1 MRILHVSSGNLY
13 GGVERLLTVLAAK
26 RELCPSMEAEFA
38 LCFEGRLADELRLTG
53 APVHFAGPVR
63 TSRPISL
70 VRARRFLRNLIETRH
85 VDAVVCH
92 SAWPLAIFGPAVRA
106 ARAPLI
112 LWLHDAVTGRHWLER
127 WARLTPPDLLLGNS
141 VYTMRTAQR
150 FFPKVRAQL
159 IYYPV
164 DSFAPKLDEAE
175 RFEVRNELNT
185 PIDATVIIQ
194 VSRME
199 SWKGHQLHLEALGKI
214 ADQPGWICWIV
225 GGPQRPFEERYFD
238 GLKALARRLRIEGRV
253 RFVGAR
259 SDVPRLLSAADV
271 FCQPNTG
278 PEPFGIVFVEALF
291 SKLPVVSTAMGGAC
305 EIVDDSCGILVAP
318 NDPGALS
325 ETLLKLIRDGASRA
339 RLGAAAPVRAEAL
352 CDVKRQIGRLAA
364 ALGDADRRGNYY
376 TSARA

>member
-1 MRILHVSSGNLY
+1 MRVLHVTSGNLY

-26 RELCPSMEAEFA
+26 SELCPSMEAEFA
-38 LCFEGRLADELRLTG
+38 LCFEGRLADELRRTA
-53 APVHFAGPVR
+53 APVHLVGPVR

-70 VRARRFLRNLIETRH
+70 IRGRRCLQNLIEARH
-85 VDAVVCH
+85 IDAVVCH

-141 VYTMRTAQR
+141 VYTMGTAQR
-150 FFPKVRAQL
+150 FFPRVRAQL

-164 DSFAPKLDEAE
+164 DSFVPKLDEAE
-175 RFEVRNELNT
+175 RFGVRSELNT
-185 PIDATVIIQ
+185 SIDATVIVQ

-199 SWKGHQLHLEALGKI
+199 SWKGHKLHLEALGKI
-214 ADQPGWICWIV
+214 ADHPGWVCWIV

-238 GLKALARRLRIEGRV
+238 ALKALARRLRIDARV

-259 SDVPRLLSAADV
+259 SDVPRLLAAADV

-291 SKLPVVSTAMGGAC
+291 SRLPVVSTAIGGVC
-305 EIVDDSCGILVAP
+305 EIVNDSCGILVAP
-318 NDPGALS
+318 NDPQALS
-325 ETLLKLIRDGASRA
+325 ETLLSLIRDGASRA
-339 RLGAAAPVRAEAL
+339 RLGAAAPVRAEEL
-352 CDVKRQIGRLAA
+352 CDARRQIGRLAT
-364 ALGDADRRGNYY
+364 ALGGDWRGNNDNF
-376 TSARA
+376 ARA